1 VVGLDVTGIDFLT
14 VDISRSWREVG
25 GGIIEVNPN
34 PGLRPHWIDNGTQ
47 RDVVGPILDRLPGAA
62 TSMRIPTA
70 AVTGSIGKTTTCRML
85 AHILKETGK
94 RVALSTT
101 QGSSI
106 DGRPQHAGDHAGG
119 IAAANLMLH
128 PDVDAGVFEMAR
140 GGLVRAGMVVD
151 RFDVA
156 AVLNVLDNHLGL
168 DGIGSREQMA
178 RVKRIIA
185 ENAGDLVVL
194 NADDPLCLAMREHVR
209 SRRLCLFSRNP
220 DHPALALH
228 RAAGGCSAGIAGAG
242 SSARI
247 VLAEGATEIGGLDIR
262 DIPATLGGA
271 AMGKACNAAFAL
283 AMAHGLGIPFAASAA
298 ALRTFASTP
307 ETNPGRLNLHHDL
320 PFTALVDWPDGP
332 EASAELAAVAR
343 SLVVAGK
350 RVLLLT
356 GVGNRS
362 DPFIL
367 ASAEA
372 VGGHFDRYICS
383 NYSDLRGRAADAV
396 PSLLRSGLMRQG
408 IAAER
413 IVCIADFAKA
423 LEQAIAAAAKD
434 DLLVVASFATDGV
447 LQRFARCRP

>member
-1 VVGLDVTGIDFLT
+1 
-14 VDISRSWREVG
+14 
-25 GGIIEVNPN
+25 
-34 PGLRPHWIDNGTQ
+34 
-47 RDVVGPILDRLPGAA
+47 
-62 TSMRIPTA
+62 
-70 AVTGSIGKTTTCRML
+70 
-85 AHILKETGK
+85 
-94 RVALSTT
+94 
-101 QGSSI
+101 
-106 DGRPQHAGDHAGG
+106 
-119 IAAANLMLH
+119 
-128 PDVDAGVFEMAR
+128 
-140 GGLVRAGMVVD
+140 
-151 RFDVA
+151 
-156 AVLNVLDNHLGL
+156 
-168 DGIGSREQMA
+168 
-178 RVKRIIA
+178 
-185 ENAGDLVVL
+185 
-194 NADDPLCLAMREHVR
+194 
-209 SRRLCLFSRNP
+209 
-220 DHPALALH
+220 
-228 RAAGGCSAGIAGAG
+228 
-242 SSARI
+242 
-247 VLAEGATEIGGLDIR
+247 
-262 DIPATLGGA
+262 
-271 AMGKACNAAFAL
+271 
-283 AMAHGLGIPFAASAA
+283 MAHGLGIPFAASAA

-307 ETNPGRLNLHHDL
+307 ETNPGRLNLLHDL